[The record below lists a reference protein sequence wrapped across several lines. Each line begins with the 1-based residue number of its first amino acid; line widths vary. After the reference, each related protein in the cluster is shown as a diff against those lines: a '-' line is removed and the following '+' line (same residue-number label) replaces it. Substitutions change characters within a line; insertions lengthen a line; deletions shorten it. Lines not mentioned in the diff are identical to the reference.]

1 MALPGFGMISE
12 IVATF
17 SRKPLFGYKAL
28 VYSTVAIAFLGFL
41 VWGHHMFAVGF
52 SEPLNIWFMVAS
64 VMIAVPTGVKIF
76 NWIGTMWMG
85 RIRFEPPMLFAVG
98 FIGLFLIGGLSGII
112 LALFPV
118 DQQVTDSYFVVA
130 HFHYVL
136 GTVPVFAVMG
146 GLHYWYP
153 EDHRPHAQPQPRH
166 LELLGD
172 VRRLQPDV
180 LPDALSRPVGYAAAD
195 RDLRHAPRLGDG

>member
-1 MALPGFGMISE
+1 M
-12 IVATF
+12 T
-17 SRKPLFGYKAL
+17 
-28 VYSTVAIAFLGFL
+28 
-41 VWGHHMFAVGF
+41 
-52 SEPLNIWFMVAS
+52 
-64 VMIAVPTGVKIF
+64 IAVPTGVKIF

-98 FIGLFLIGGLSGII
+98 FIGLFLIGGLSGIM

-153 EDHRPHAQPQPRH
+153 EDDRPDAQPQPRRV
-166 LELLGD
+166 ELLGD

-180 LPDALSRPVGYAAAD
+180 LPDARARP
-195 RDLRHAPRLGDG
+195 LRACRGGSPPTPPIRAG